1 VYTLKFPKIE
11 QNMHMRRPTGDYIP
25 NKCSEVAEMGESLAT
40 IDMAENWRAVPFLRG
55 RGPHLTQ
62 CGLGR
67 GLLSCQV
74 ASSSIQPF
82 GHNRHVPKIGEAVP
96 GQTGQWSIAYS
107 EPFYKR
113 SPQIYCQS

>member
-1 VYTLKFPKIE
+1 MYTLKFPKIE

-82 GHNRHVPKIGEAVP
+82 GHDRHGPKICPFWGGGAGSPSSTMWP
-96 GQTGQWSIAYS
+96 GPRPISYQLAS
-107 EPFYKR
+107 
-113 SPQIYCQS
+113 